1 MSLLLIGW
9 HLGQLHAYEKVA
21 VFGLAIF
28 PFVVLG
34 LLQWVRGKQQ
44 VDEPAGVV
52 ASEPGTAESLA
63 EAETEAEAAAKAEVE
78 AAAKLE
84 AGDAAQPP
92 AR

>member
-34 LLQWVRGKQQ
+34 LLQWVRGKQ
-44 VDEPAGVV
+44 VDESAEVV
-52 ASEPGTAESLA
+52 ASEPGTAESLG
-63 EAETEAEAAAKAEVE
+63 EVETKAEAAAKAEVE